1 LKLLDVNV
9 VLAAHRD
16 DHPDFD
22 TARTWL
28 DQTITASAPFAVVDL
43 VAGAFLRIATNRR
56 IFSIPTPVDDAFA
69 YLKALRAQSAH
80 VMLAPGPGHIALL
93 EQLCA
98 SADASGDLI
107 ADAQLAAIALEH
119 ACELVSFDRDFA
131 RFSELKWSR
140 PSLKQTGHS
149 EGETAD
155 AAKRSSARQRGK
167 RRPGNGEPN
176 R

>member
-22 TARTWL
+22 TTRAWL
-28 DQTITASAPFAVVDL
+28 DQTIAGGTPFAVVDL

-56 IFSIPTPVDDAFA
+56 IFSIPTPVDEAFS
-69 YLKALRAQSAH
+69 YLKALRAQPTH
-80 VMLAPGPGHIALL
+80 VMLAPGRGHLALL

-98 SADASGDLI
+98 SAEASGDLV

-131 RFSELKWSR
+131 RFSEVNWSR
-140 PSLKQTGHS
+140 PSPKTS
-149 EGETAD
+149 
-155 AAKRSSARQRGK
+155 
-167 RRPGNGEPN
+167 
-176 R
+176 

>member
-1 LKLLDVNV
+1 MKLLDVNV

-28 DQTITASAPFAVVDL
+28 DQTIAASTPFAIVDL
-43 VAGAFLRIATNRR
+43 VAGSFLRIATNRR
-56 IFSIPTPVDDAFA
+56 IFSIPTPVDEAFS
-69 YLKALRAQSAH
+69 YLKALRAQPAH
-80 VMLAPGPGHIALL
+80 IMLAPGSEHIALM

-98 SADASGDLI
+98 SAEASGDLI

-119 ACELVSFDRDFA
+119 ACDLVSFDRDFA
-131 RFSELKWSR
+131 RFSELNWSR
-140 PSLKQTGHS
+140 PPPQQTNPSGGDKAGVATS
-149 EGETAD
+149 PPT
-155 AAKRSSARQRGK
+155 RQRTG
-167 RRPGNGEPN
+167 RPGNRKPG

>member
-1 LKLLDVNV
+1 MKLLDVNV

-28 DQTITASAPFAVVDL
+28 DQTVAASKPFAIVDL
-43 VAGAFLRIATNRR
+43 VAGSFLRIATNRR

-69 YLKALRAQSAH
+69 YLKALRAQPAH
-80 VMLAPGPGHIALL
+80 VMLAPGPGHVALL
-93 EQLCA
+93 EQLCT
-98 SADASGDLI
+98 SAEASGDLI

-131 RFSELKWSR
+131 RFSELNWSR
-140 PSLKQTGHS
+140 PSPKQTDRG
-149 EGETAD
+149 EGD
-155 AAKRSSARQRGK
+155 AADVARLSPARQSRK
-167 RRPGNGEPN
+167 RPGSGEPGG
-176 R
+176 

>member
-1 LKLLDVNV
+1 MKLLDVNV

-22 TARTWL
+22 TARAWL
-28 DQTITASAPFAVVDL
+28 DQTIAASTPFAIVDL
-43 VAGAFLRIATNRR
+43 VAGSFLRIATNRR
-56 IFSIPTPVDDAFA
+56 IFSIPTPVDEAFS
-69 YLKALRAQSAH
+69 YLKALRAQPAH

-98 SADASGDLI
+98 SAEASGDLI
-107 ADAQLAAIALEH
+107 ADAQLAAIAIEH

-131 RFSELKWSR
+131 RFSELNWSR
-140 PSLKQTGHS
+140 PLPKQTDPS
-149 EGETAD
+149 EGDKTG
-155 AAKRSSARQRGK
+155 AATSTPTRRRTK
-167 RRPGNGEPN
+167 RRGNNAPG

>member
-16 DHPDFD
+16 DHPDFE
-22 TARTWL
+22 TAREWL
-28 DQTITASAPFAVVDL
+28 DQTTATGTPFAVVDL

-56 IFSIPTPVDDAFA
+56 IFSIPTPVDEAFA
-69 YLKALRAQSAH
+69 YLKALRAQPSH
-80 VMLAPGPGHIALL
+80 IMLAPGPGHLALL
-93 EQLCA
+93 EQLCT
-98 SADASGDLI
+98 SAEASGDLI

-131 RFSELKWSR
+131 RFSELNWSR
-140 PSLKQTGHS
+140 PSPKQTNHN
-149 EGETAD
+149 EGEEAGGST
-155 AAKRSSARQRGK
+155 SSPTRQRA
-167 RRPGNGEPN
+167 RRPGNSKPD

>member
-1 LKLLDVNV
+1 MKLLDVNV

-28 DQTITASAPFAVVDL
+28 DQTIAASTPFAIIDL
-43 VAGAFLRIATNRR
+43 VAGSFLRIATNRR

-69 YLKALRAQSAH
+69 YLKALRAQPAH
-80 VMLAPGPGHIALL
+80 VMLAPGPEHIALL

-98 SADASGDLI
+98 SAEASGDLI
-107 ADAQLAAIALEH
+107 ADAQLAAITIEH

-131 RFSELKWSR
+131 RFSELNWSR
-140 PSLKQTGHS
+140 PSPEPTNPS
-149 EGETAD
+149 EGDEAGVPRPSPT
-155 AAKRSSARQRGK
+155 RQRA
-167 RRPGNGEPN
+167 RRPGNGEPE